1 MAQTFPDLYGN
12 TATKERLGRLLRTDR
27 FPHALIISGPFGS
40 GRRTLAR
47 SIASALVCEG
57 RGEDLPCGTCE
68 NCRRVKEG
76 IFPDLHTVAPD
87 EGKSLIP
94 VAKIREMRAE
104 MSLSAVEAGR
114 RIFII
119 ESADAMNAAAQ
130 NALLV
135 SLEEPPDGV
144 FILLIAESEEA
155 LLTTVRSRAQAV
167 RTELFDSDR
176 LFRYLQRNKKFATL
190 AESTP
195 ERADALIEGAH
206 GCIGAALTLL
216 EGGGLSE
223 VMKRREAVDAVIAAL
238 AERGTV
244 PLFDAIHALPSG
256 KRDELAQ
263 VLSLLSEA
271 LRDLIL
277 LKRAPKAPLLY
288 YTDREGEIALMERIG
303 IGRLFALSDAA
314 AEAIDDLAKN
324 ANVPIVL
331 AALLHAVTAH

>member
-1 MAQTFPDLYGN
+1 MAKIFPALYGN
-12 TATKERLGRLLRTDR
+12 TATKERLGRLLRNGR
-27 FPHALIISGPFGS
+27 FPHALILSGPEGS

-47 SIASALVCEG
+47 AIAAALVCEG
-57 RGEDLPCGTCE
+57 GEDLPCGVCE

-76 IFPDLHTVAPD
+76 IFPDLHVVAPD

-94 VAKIREMRAE
+94 VAKIREMRTE

-119 ESADAMNAAAQ
+119 ENADAMNTAAQ
-130 NALLV
+130 NALLI

-144 FILLIAESEEA
+144 FILLIVESEEA
-155 LLTTVRSRAQAV
+155 LLTTVRSRAQTV
-167 RTELFDSDR
+167 RTELFENDR
-176 LFRYLQRNKKFATL
+176 LFRYLNQNKKFATL
-190 AESTP
+190 AENTP
-195 ERADALIEGAH
+195 DRADALIEGAH
-206 GCIGAALTLL
+206 GCIGAARSLL

-223 VMKRREAVDAVIAAL
+223 VMKRREAVDAVIEAL
-238 AERGTV
+238 AERGTL
-244 PLFDAIHALPSG
+244 PLYDAIHTLPTA
-256 KRDELAQ
+256 KREELCE

-277 LKRAPKAPLLY
+277 LKREPTAPMLY
-288 YTDREGEIALMERIG
+288 YTDREAALALMEKVG

-314 AEAIDDLAKN
+314 AAAIDDLAKN

-331 AALLHAVTAH
+331 AGLMHAVAAH

>member
-1 MAQTFPDLYGN
+1 MAQIFSDLFGN

-27 FPHALIISGPFGS
+27 FPHALILSGPAGS

-47 SIASALVCEG
+47 AIAAALACEG
-57 RGEDLPCGTCE
+57 RGEDLPCGACE
-68 NCRRVKEG
+68 NCRRIKEG
-76 IFPDLHTVAPD
+76 IFPDLHVVSPD

-104 MSLSAVEAGR
+104 MSLSAVEGGR

-119 ESADAMNAAAQ
+119 EDADAMNTAAQ
-130 NALLV
+130 NALLI

-155 LLTTVRSRAQAV
+155 LLTTVRSRAQTV
-167 RTELFDSDR
+167 HTELFENDR

-190 AESTP
+190 AESSP
-195 ERADALIEGAH
+195 ERADALVEGAH
-206 GCIGAALTLL
+206 GCIGAALSLL

-223 VMKRREAVDAVIAAL
+223 IMKRREAVDAVVSAL
-238 AERGTV
+238 SEHGTI

-256 KRDELAQ
+256 KREELCE

-277 LKRAPKAPLLY
+277 LKRAPNAPLLY
-288 YTDREGEIALMERIG
+288 YTEREGALALMERIG

-314 AEAIDDLAKN
+314 AEAIDDLGKN

-331 AALLHAVTAH
+331 AGLTHALSAH